1 MCRVCFSLAHSITLE
16 LQMNFLIGILLSI
29 RIPFRTQ
36 CNGACIDFLQ
46 SNFCVQCLTSAMS
59 VYLIRFLNV
68 PPSPIPA
75 SVAQDNTEEP
85 DTLSKKFLEVL
96 DKRQQVSDAAE
107 VVTRY
112 VTSGG
117 DQERFLAVLGNAL
130 LREDRNF
137 HSIQMIEAAFGQWK
151 SVLQTKVYL
160 PDQSSILVAA
170 ARYLAAHSP
179 TVRRQGQMF
188 EIAFRLHH
196 GIKLYEGIE

>member
-1 MCRVCFSLAHSITLE
+1 LHRFTSVD
-16 LQMNFLIGILLSI
+16 LLRAVFDVAI
-29 RIPFRTQ
+29 
-36 CNGACIDFLQ
+36 
-46 SNFCVQCLTSAMS
+46 S

-68 PPSPIPA
+68 PPSPVPT
-75 SVAQDNTEEP
+75 SVAQENSEEP
-85 DTLSKKFLEVL
+85 DTLAKKFLEVL
-96 DKRQQVSDAAE
+96 DKRQQVNDASE

-117 DQERFLAVLGNAL
+117 NQERLIAVLGNAL

-151 SVLQTKVYL
+151 SILQTKLSVL
-160 PDQSSILVAA
+160 DQSLILVAA
-170 ARYLAAHSP
+170 TRYLAAHSP

-196 GIKLYEGIE
+196 GAKLYEGIE

>member
-1 MCRVCFSLAHSITLE
+1 
-16 LQMNFLIGILLSI
+16 
-29 RIPFRTQ
+29 
-36 CNGACIDFLQ
+36 
-46 SNFCVQCLTSAMS
+46 MS

-68 PPSPIPA
+68 PPSPIPV
-75 SVAQDNTEEP
+75 SVAQENTEDP
-85 DTLSKKFLEVL
+85 GTHAKKFLEIL

-107 VVTRY
+107 VLTRY

-117 DQERFLAVLGNAL
+117 DQERLLAVLGNAL

-151 SVLQTKVYL
+151 SLIQTKISL
-160 PDQSSILVAA
+160 LDQSSILVAA

-196 GIKLYEGIE
+196 GAKLYEGIE